1 MSDEEQKVNSW
12 WKVIGYNFLAMLA
25 YTLLCRI
32 DIKGG
37 GIIFDCIFV
46 CLHVFIA
53 LILAIALKKWE
64 WFFSALIV
72 LIIGFS
78 ACVTLLTPGFN

>member
-1 MSDEEQKVNSW
+1 MVEGDRVQLSGNVSLHAALQ
-12 WKVIGYNFLAMLA
+12 
-25 YTLLCRI
+25 

-78 ACVTLLTPGFN
+78 ACVTLLTTGFN